1 MAKVK
6 LVYNYI
12 IKLLLVLIGSIDEKL
27 RQNGNR
33 MRNKKREQQQ
43 GNEKKK
49 QRTRNGMQKA
59 QTAHGPTTIQNR
71 RGIEDVCIVSECTSS
86 RLGFRVV

>member
-43 GNEKKK
+43 GNEKKNSEREMACK
-49 QRTRNGMQKA
+49 
-59 QTAHGPTTIQNR
+59 R
-71 RGIEDVCIVSECTSS
+71 RRQHTDRQQYKIDAG
-86 RLGFRVV
+86 

>member
-43 GNEKKK
+43 GNEKWHAKGADST
-49 QRTRNGMQKA
+49 RTDNNTK
-59 QTAHGPTTIQNR
+59 
-71 RGIEDVCIVSECTSS
+71 
-86 RLGFRVV
+86 